1 MATRIVAGARGH
13 WPGLVGFP
21 GDCRGVWCR
30 AGALRPADG
39 RDASSGGALPVT
51 VGVGWAVDVGLASG
65 DDVERAVSL
74 GLGVADVLGDSDVSG
89 SGVLCPEALGV
100 VVGEGD

>member
-1 MATRIVAGARGH
+1 M
-13 WPGLVGFP
+13 
-21 GDCRGVWCR
+21 
-30 AGALRPADG
+30 
-39 RDASSGGALPVT
+39 T

-74 GLGVADVLGDSDVSG
+74 GLGVSDVLGDSDVSG

>member
-21 GDCRGVWCR
+21 GDCQGVWCR

-74 GLGVADVLGDSDVSG
+74 GLGVAGVLGDSDVPG
-89 SGVLCPEALGV
+89 SGVLRPEALGV
-100 VVGEGD
+100 GVGECG

>member
-21 GDCRGVWCR
+21 GECRRAWCR
-30 AGALRPADG
+30 AGVPCPAAG

-51 VGVGWAVDVGLASG
+51 VGVGWAGEVGSASG
-65 DDVERAVSL
+65 EDVERAVSL
-74 GLGVADVLGDSDVSG
+74 GLGVADVLGDSDASG
-89 SGVLCPEALGV
+89 PGVLCPEVLGV